1 MRNAKIGSAFGAL
14 LAVVLWTQP
23 ASCQLPG
30 ASTATLGTA
39 NNYMVLARGFA
50 AVGLNPAGLGMPET
64 SGLTLALFPV
74 KIRQSLDPLTLSDLT
89 DYEGVVVPAPVKED
103 WLQQIAAAGGQTGSG
118 ALEVTVFSGT
128 WNNFGLQFSSIAS
141 ARSNLND
148 AAAEML
154 LFGNAGRTGEP
165 GDFDLQGSGLD
176 GYAVT
181 TLGVSAGFPI
191 ARRWAPGVEQGL
203 AVGVTLKQSWG
214 HALAFAEDAGT
225 LAQSDPLEV
234 GVDFPVIHPADDWRD
249 WNRGSGLGL
258 DVGVSWERGPWAAA
272 AVVKNI
278 FNTFE
283 WDLAELVYR
292 PGQAT
297 FDEDTNEADFDE
309 LPANQAPTPLQ
320 DKIRDLTFKPG
331 IVLGGA
337 YDASENMTVTA
348 EIRRQIGDG
357 LDIGPKS
364 HLGIGMEYKPSPW
377 VPLRA
382 GVAMI
387 TDGFQAGGG
396 LGLILGP
403 VQIGV
408 AAMYQVGDIGDG
420 IAGALGISFGGG

>member
-1 MRNAKIGSAFGAL
+1 MRNAKIGLAFGAL

-23 ASCQLPG
+23 ASSQLPG

-64 SGLTLALFPV
+64 SGFTLALFPV
-74 KIRQSLDPLTLSDLT
+74 KLSQSLDPLALSDLK
-89 DYEGVVVPAPVKED
+89 DYEGVVIPTSVKED

-118 ALEVTVFSGT
+118 ALEVTAFSGS
-128 WNNFGLQFSSIAS
+128 WNNFGLQLSTIAS
-141 ARSNLND
+141 ARTDLND
-148 AAAEML
+148 AAAEL
-154 LFGNAGRTGEP
+154 LFFGNAGRTGEP

-181 TLGVSAGFPI
+181 TLGISAGFPI

-203 AVGVTLKQSWG
+203 SLGVTLKQSWG
-214 HALAFAEDAGT
+214 HAMAFAEDAGT
-225 LAQSDPLEV
+225 LAQSDPLEI
-234 GVDFPVIHPADDWRD
+234 GVDFPVVHSNNESDWSG
-249 WNRGSGLGL
+249 GSGLGL
-258 DVGVSWERGPWAAA
+258 DVGVAWERGPWAAA
-272 AVVKNI
+272 AVLQNI

-309 LPANQAPTPLQ
+309 LPANQAPAALQ
-320 DKIRDLTFKPG
+320 GRVKDLTFKPG
-331 IVLGGA
+331 IALGGA

-348 EIRRQIGDG
+348 EFRQRVGDG
-357 LDIGPKS
+357 LDTGPKS
-364 HLGIGMEYKPSPW
+364 HLGIGMEYKPTPS

-403 VQIGV
+403 VHIGF
-408 AAMYQVGDIGDG
+408 AAMYQTGDVGDG
-420 IAGALGISFGGG
+420 IAGTFGISFGGG

>member
-1 MRNAKIGSAFGAL
+1 MRNAKIGLAFGAL

-23 ASCQLPG
+23 ASSQLPG

-64 SGLTLALFPV
+64 SGFTLALFPV
-74 KIRQSLDPLTLSDLT
+74 KLSQSLDPLALSDLK
-89 DYEGVVVPAPVKED
+89 DYEGVVIPTSVKED

-118 ALEVTVFSGT
+118 ALEVTAFSGS
-128 WNNFGLQFSSIAS
+128 WNNFGLQLSTIAS
-141 ARSNLND
+141 ARTDLND
-148 AAAEML
+148 AAAEL
-154 LFGNAGRTGEP
+154 LFFGNAGRTGEP

-181 TLGVSAGFPI
+181 TLGISAGFPI

-203 AVGVTLKQSWG
+203 SLGVTLKQSWG
-214 HALAFAEDAGT
+214 HAMAFAEDAGT
-225 LAQSDPLEV
+225 LAQSDPLEI
-234 GVDFPVIHPADDWRD
+234 GVDFPVVHSNNESDWSG
-249 WNRGSGLGL
+249 GSGLGL
-258 DVGVSWERGPWAAA
+258 DVGVAWERGPWAAA
-272 AVVKNI
+272 AVLQNI

-309 LPANQAPTPLQ
+309 LPANQAPAALQ
-320 DKIRDLTFKPG
+320 GRVKDLTFKPG
-331 IVLGGA
+331 IALGGA

-348 EIRRQIGDG
+348 EFRQRVGDG
-357 LDIGPKS
+357 LDTGPKS
-364 HLGIGMEYKPSPW
+364 HLGIGMEYKPTPS

-396 LGLILGP
+396 LALILGP
-403 VQIGV
+403 VQIGF
-408 AAMYQVGDIGDG
+408 AAMYQTGDVGDG
-420 IAGALGISFGGG
+420 IAGTFGISFGGG